1 MTKYGRIYII
11 RNTVNDKVYVGQTHV
26 SIKLRFQNHLSAAR
40 HGKNYVIGKA
50 IRKYGE
56 DKFYVELL
64 EKCLVEELNEREQ
77 YWISFFKATDNRFGY
92 NMSIGGNVVRTT
104 KELDENLVLK
114 MFNSGIGSYEIAK
127 LLHVHPYRTAEVLKN
142 HHIVY
147 GVDKQRRKDEKKI
160 IAAYIS
166 GKRTMDIC
174 RQFDINK
181 STVRRI
187 ILRNNI
193 ELRSRK
199 KNKNSERNPQ
209 TLEQSDPRE
218 FCTCLVSK

>member
-26 SIKLRFQNHLSAAR
+26 SINLRFQNHLSAAR
-40 HGKNYVIGKA
+40 HGKDYVIGRA

-64 EKCLVEELNEREQ
+64 EECLIEELNEREK

-104 KELDENLVLK
+104 RELDENLVIE

-127 LLHVHPYRTAEVLKN
+127 LLHVHPYRTAEVLKK
-142 HHIVY
+142 HHIQY
-147 GVDKQRRKDEKKI
+147 GVEKQKRQDEKEI
-160 IAAYIS
+160 ISAYLS
-166 GKRTMDIC
+166 GKGTMGIC
-174 RQFDINK
+174 KEFNINK

-187 ILRNNI
+187 LLRNNI
-193 ELRSRK
+193 KLRRRG

-209 TLEQSDPRE
+209 TLSKSDPRE
-218 FCTCLVSK
+218 FCA

>member
-40 HGKNYVIGKA
+40 RGLDYIIGKA

-64 EKCLVEELNEREQ
+64 EECLIEELNEREK
-77 YWISFFKATDNRFGY
+77 YWIAFFKATDNRFGY
-92 NMSIGGNVVRTT
+92 NMSIGGHVVRTT

-127 LLHVHPYRTAEVLKN
+127 LLHIHPYRTAEILKKHN
-142 HHIVY
+142 IIY
-147 GVDKQRRKDEKKI
+147 GVEKQRRKDEKEI
-160 IAAYIS
+160 IASYLS
-166 GKRTMDIC
+166 GKGTMDIC
-174 RQFDINK
+174 RQFNVNK

-187 ILRNNI
+187 LLRNNVK
-193 ELRSRK
+193 LRSK
-199 KNKNSERNPQ
+199 IKNKNSEGNPQ
-209 TLEQSDPRE
+209 TLN
-218 FCTCLVSK
+218 K

>member
-11 RNTVNDKVYVGQTHV
+11 RNTVNDKIYVGQTHV
-26 SIKLRFQNHLSAAR
+26 SINLRFQNHLSAAR
-40 HGKNYVIGKA
+40 RGLDYVMGKA

-64 EKCLVEELNEREQ
+64 EECLIEELNEREQ
-77 YWISFFKATDNRFGY
+77 YWISFFKATDYKFGY

-127 LLHVHPYRTAEVLKN
+127 LLHVHPYRTAEILKK
-142 HHIVY
+142 HHIKY
-147 GVDKQRRKDEKKI
+147 GADKQKRKNEKEI
-160 IAAYIS
+160 INTYLL
-166 GKRTMDIC
+166 GKGTMDIC
-174 RQFDINK
+174 REFSINK

-187 ILRNNI
+187 LLRNNI
-193 ELRSRK
+193 KLRSRR

-209 TLEQSDPRE
+209 TL
-218 FCTCLVSK
+218 

>member
-1 MTKYGRIYII
+1 MTRYGRIYII

-40 HGKNYVIGKA
+40 RGLDYIIGKA

-64 EKCLVEELNEREQ
+64 EECLVEELNEREQ

-104 KELDENLVLK
+104 KELDEEKVLQ

-127 LLHVHPYRTAEVLKN
+127 LLHVHPYRIAEILKEHN
-142 HHIVY
+142 IVY
-147 GVDKQRRKDEKKI
+147 GAEKQKRKDEKEI
-160 IAAYIS
+160 ITAYLS
-166 GKRTMDIC
+166 GKGTMDIC
-174 RQFDINK
+174 REFSINK
-181 STVRRI
+181 STVRRLL
-187 ILRNNI
+187 LRNNI
-193 ELRSRK
+193 ELRRK
-199 KNKNSERNPQ
+199 GKNKNSERDSQ
-209 TLEQSDPRE
+209 TLG
-218 FCTCLVSK
+218 

>member
-26 SIKLRFQNHLSAAR
+26 SIRLRFQNHLSAAR
-40 HGKNYVIGKA
+40 HGKDYVIGKA

-64 EKCLVEELNEREQ
+64 EECLLEELNEREQ
-77 YWISFFKATDNRFGY
+77 YWISFFRATDNRFGY
-92 NMSIGGNVVRTT
+92 NMSVGGNVVRTT
-104 KELDENLVLK
+104 KELDESLVLK

-127 LLHVHPYRTAEVLKN
+127 ILHVHPYRTAEILKK
-142 HHIVY
+142 HHIIY
-147 GVDKQRRKDEKKI
+147 GVEKQKRKDEKEI
-160 IAAYIS
+160 IDAYLS
-166 GKRTMDIC
+166 GKGTMDIC
-174 RQFDINK
+174 REFGINK

-187 ILRNNI
+187 LLRNNI
-193 ELRSRK
+193 KLRSRK

-209 TLEQSDPRE
+209 TL
-218 FCTCLVSK
+218 

>member
-11 RNTVNDKVYVGQTHV
+11 KNTVNDKVYIGQTHV

-40 HGKNYVIGKA
+40 RGLDYVIGKA

-64 EKCLVEELNEREQ
+64 EECLIEELNEREK
-77 YWISFFKATDNRFGY
+77 YWIAFFKATDNRFGY
-92 NMSIGGNVVRTT
+92 NMSIGGHVVRTT

-127 LLHVHPYRTAEVLKN
+127 LLHVHPYRTAEVLKKHN
-142 HHIVY
+142 IIY
-147 GVDKQRRKDEKKI
+147 GVEKQKRKDEKEI
-160 IAAYIS
+160 VASYLS
-166 GKRTMDIC
+166 GKGTMDIC
-174 RQFDINK
+174 RQFNINK

-187 ILRNNI
+187 LLRNNVK
-193 ELRSRK
+193 LRSK
-199 KNKNSERNPQ
+199 IKNKNSEGNPQ
-209 TLEQSDPRE
+209 TLN
-218 FCTCLVSK
+218 K

>member
-26 SIKLRFQNHLSAAR
+26 SIRLRFQNHLSAAR
-40 HGKNYVIGKA
+40 HGKDYVIGKA

-64 EKCLVEELNEREQ
+64 EECLIEELNEREQ
-77 YWISFFKATDNRFGY
+77 YWISFFRATDNRFGY
-92 NMSIGGNVVRTT
+92 NMSVGGNVVRTT

-127 LLHVHPYRTAEVLKN
+127 LLQVHPYRTAEVLKK

-147 GVDKQRRKDEKKI
+147 GAEKQKRKDEKEI
-160 IAAYIS
+160 VAAYVS
-166 GKRTMDIC
+166 GKGTMDIC
-174 RQFDINK
+174 KEFSIDK
-181 STVRRI
+181 GTVRRI
-187 ILRNNI
+187 LQRNNI
-193 ELRSRK
+193 KLRSRG
-199 KNKNSERNPQ
+199 KNKNSERNSQ
-209 TLEQSDPRE
+209 TLE
-218 FCTCLVSK
+218 

>member
-40 HGKNYVIGKA
+40 RGLDYVIGKA

-64 EKCLVEELNEREQ
+64 EECLIEELNEREQ

-104 KELDENLVLK
+104 KELDEDLVLR

-127 LLHVHPYRTAEVLKN
+127 LLHVHPYRTAEILKR
-142 HHIVY
+142 HHIKY
-147 GVDKQRRKDEKKI
+147 GAEKQKRQDEKEI
-160 IAAYIS
+160 IASYLL
-166 GKRTMDIC
+166 GKGTMEIC
-174 RQFDINK
+174 RLFNINK

-187 ILRNNI
+187 LLRNNI
-193 ELRSRK
+193 ELRSK
-199 KNKNSERNPQ
+199 VKNKNSERNPQ
-209 TLEQSDPRE
+209 TL
-218 FCTCLVSK
+218 

>member
-26 SIKLRFQNHLSAAR
+26 SIKLRFQNHLSAVR
-40 HGKNYVIGKA
+40 RGLDYVIGKA

-64 EKCLVEELNEREQ
+64 EECLIEELNEREK
-77 YWISFFKATDNRFGY
+77 YWIKFFKATDNRFGY
-92 NMSIGGNVVRTT
+92 NMSIGGHVVRTT

-127 LLHVHPYRTAEVLKN
+127 LLHVNPYRTAEILKKHN
-142 HHIVY
+142 IIY
-147 GVDKQRRKDEKKI
+147 GVEKQRRKDEKEI
-160 IAAYIS
+160 IASYLS
-166 GKRTMDIC
+166 GKGTMDIC
-174 RQFDINK
+174 RQFNVDK

-187 ILRNNI
+187 LLRNNI
-193 ELRSRK
+193 KLRSK
-199 KNKNSERNPQ
+199 VKNKNSERNPQ
-209 TLEQSDPRE
+209 TLN
-218 FCTCLVSK
+218 K